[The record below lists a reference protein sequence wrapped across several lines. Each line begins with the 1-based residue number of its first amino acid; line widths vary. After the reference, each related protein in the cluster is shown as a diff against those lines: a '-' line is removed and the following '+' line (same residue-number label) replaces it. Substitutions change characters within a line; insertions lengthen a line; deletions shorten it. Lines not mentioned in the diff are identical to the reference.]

1 MDPISRRDALR
12 LALLGAAGV
21 TAGGIGLSRAAS
33 PEGVRLPWAGSPITA
48 DPSVFR
54 EPRTLRSQDG
64 LLRVELRAAERD
76 VEVAGAPARVL
87 TYNGQL
93 PGPTWR
99 LQPGDR
105 LQVRLVNELTA
116 PTNLHLHGLHVSPV
130 GNGDNPFVSV
140 QPGQQFDYEIQLPAD
155 HPPGTYWYHPH
166 LHGRVAD
173 QLSGGLY
180 GAIVIADDVPVT
192 RERVMVVS
200 DISVRQDGTLRPVS
214 RPERMAGRE
223 GDLVL
228 VNGQQRPTLT
238 ARPGETERWRVVNA
252 CTSRYL
258 NLALAGQA
266 LQVLAIDSGRRR
278 TPTDAEQVLLAP
290 GNRADLLIQ
299 TRAGRSELRSVGYDR
314 GTPMMAM
321 MSRAAGNLSGP
332 VPLATLEVNGAQA
345 TAVSGAGRGVEPPDL
360 RRRRPARN
368 RELSFTMRM
377 GMGMGMGG
385 VAFGFDGRP
394 FDHERT
400 DQAVQAGAVEDWTIH
415 NTTPM
420 DHPFHLHV
428 WPMQIIDDNGLEP
441 AEPTWRDVVNV
452 PADGQ
457 VTVRIDFTE
466 PVGRTVYHCHI
477 LDHEDAGMMG
487 VVDVR

>member
-21 TAGGIGLSRAAS
+21 TAGGIGLSRTAS
-33 PEGVRLPWAGSPITA
+33 LEGVRLPWAGGPITA
-48 DPSVFR
+48 DPSAFR

-87 TYNGQL
+87 TYNDQL
-93 PGPTWR
+93 PGPTWH

-140 QPGQQFDYEIQLPAD
+140 QPGQQFDYEIQLPVD

-180 GAIVIADDVPVT
+180 GAIVIADDVSVT

-200 DISVRQDGTLRPVS
+200 DISLRQDGTLRPVS

-223 GDLVL
+223 GDLAL
-228 VNGQQRPTLT
+228 VNGQQRPSLT
-238 ARPGETERWRVVNA
+238 ARPGQTERWRVVNA

-258 NLALAGQA
+258 NLALPGQD
-266 LQVLAIDSGRRR
+266 LRLLGMDSGRYSS
-278 TPTDAEQVLLAP
+278 PTDIEQVLLAP

-321 MSRAAGNLSGP
+321 MSGAAGNLSGP
-332 VPLATLEVNGAQA
+332 VPLATLEVRGTEVTGVSQPVL
-345 TAVSGAGRGVEPPDL
+345 AVQPPDL
-360 RRRRPARN
+360 RGRQAARN
-368 RELSFTMRM
+368 RELRFT
-377 GMGMGMGG
+377 MGMGMGG
-385 VAFGFDGRP
+385 AFGFDGRP

-400 DQAVQAGAVEDWTIH
+400 DQTVRAGAVEDWTIH